1 MTSNNFHRFLFLSL
15 LLLQAGGM
23 YGQTISSKDSL
34 KSLLSKNLS
43 KQQRVDVLSQLA
55 YFNYDFNDSLGF
67 EYSRQAVLE
76 CKTIEYPAGLQYA
89 YTMLGIGHYSF
100 GEYPQALEAFNKASQ
115 LNPQGTLEH
124 SVYNLILTANILG
137 DLGSFDSAEVKLVK
151 AQELMSKAN
160 DQKSIGAVYKAYARM
175 YLGLAMY
182 DEALAYLLKSEEA
195 RKGVPEQRKL
205 DLYTLFPH
213 IYSALNQYEKAIELN
228 DKLCRLAEG
237 RDDNYH
243 KAMCLMNRTELN
255 FDQGNYEE
263 ALRQGF
269 KTLELSK
276 VYQYPLLRAKLYLL
290 MGEIYF
296 ELSDYTLASD
306 FLFRALAITEKS
318 DLKPLSTEVYIIM
331 AWLYKDQGN
340 YLQAL
345 ELTDKAQALSMEMKN
360 KRLLARCM
368 NIRGL
373 ILTLQK
379 KYDLALSEHKK
390 ALVIRQEVKNQEGVA
405 ASMFNMALVY
415 EELGQLD
422 KALDLQLMA
431 VDIETKITNQQS
443 LAISYNGIA
452 KLYLKLGRLEESK
465 HYLEKTKELAL
476 LTKSQILLKNYYA
489 NYADLLDLQGNY
501 KQASFYR
508 KEQQRLTD
516 SLNMVNNNVKLAE
529 MQAVYQVEHKEKE
542 IELLDK
548 ERALQLKRMED
559 QEIQIRNQT
568 LIIVFGSIG
577 FLLAVSF
584 AFYIFRANRKIN
596 KAKHDLS
603 ELNEELLTQSEE
615 LRESNDSLKE
625 LNAELV
631 EKQDQII
638 TQQEEL
644 QKTNESLYRLN
655 EEILERR
662 EEVQAQAEE
671 LREAN
676 ETILTINR
684 ELESKIDERTSQLRQ
699 AYVELDT
706 FFYRSSHDFRRPIT
720 TFMGLSEVAK
730 ITVQDVKA
738 LELFEKVNETAQSLD
753 KMIRKLQSISDV
765 GAQEMVYKEVLL
777 RELIDNILMGFN
789 AELLKKNIKVIEE
802 IKPSKPFQS
811 YAALVRVIIE
821 NLIENAIQF
830 SSPIDPYIKIQAY
843 TQDHTLVVSIAD
855 NGQGIDK
862 EYHDRIYDM
871 YFRANVASKGN
882 GLGLYIVKK
891 AVIKLQGTIHFS
903 SILHEG
909 SVFTVKL
916 PLRS

>member
-1 MTSNNFHRFLFLSL
+1 
-15 LLLQAGGM
+15 M
-23 YGQTISSKDSL
+23 YGQTKSSKDSL
-34 KSLLSKNLS
+34 KTLLSKNLS

-55 YFNYDFNDSLGF
+55 YYNYDFDDSLGF
-67 EYSRQAVLE
+67 EYSRQAVQE
-76 CKTIEYPAGLQYA
+76 CESIEYPAGLQYA

-100 GEYPQALEAFNKASQ
+100 AEYARALNAFTKAEQ
-115 LNPQGTLEH
+115 LNRYGSIEH
-124 SVYNLILTANILG
+124 SVYNLLLKGNIFG
-137 DLGSFDSAEVKLVK
+137 DQGEFDSAEFQLKK
-151 AQELMSKAN
+151 AQQLIYKKNIPRSEAAIS
-160 DQKSIGAVYKAYARM
+160 KAYARLYFTM
-175 YLGLAMY
+175 GKN
-182 DEALAYLLKSEEA
+182 DEALKYILRAFDARRSETNE
-195 RKGVPEQRKL
+195 KKL
-205 DLYTLFPH
+205 DLYSFLPG
-213 IYSALNQYEKAIELN
+213 IYSRLNSYEKAWEMNSI
-228 DKLCRLAEG
+228 LCETVAPLE
-237 RDDNYH
+237 DYFH
-243 KAMCLMNRTELN
+243 KAMCQKNRSELFFN
-255 FDQGNYEE
+255 QGNYSDALNE
-263 ALRQGF
+263 AFR
-269 KTLELSK
+269 TLEISK
-276 VYQYPLLRAKLYLL
+276 IYKYPLLRAQLYLL
-290 MGEIYF
+290 LGEIYF
-296 ELSDYTLASD
+296 ELTDYSLASD
-306 FLFRALAITEKS
+306 FLYRSLAISEKS
-318 DLKPLSTEVYIIM
+318 GLRPLSTEAYIVL
-331 AWLYKDQGN
+331 AWLFKEQGN
-340 YLQAL
+340 YPLAL
-345 ELTDKAQALSMEMKN
+345 EFADKAQALASQLN
-360 KRLLARCM
+360 IQNYVARAL
-368 NIRGL
+368 NVRGL
-373 ILTLQK
+373 IFLLQK
-379 KYDLALSEHKK
+379 KYEASLVEHQK
-390 ALVIRQEVKNQEGVA
+390 ALAIREKMNNQEGIA
-405 ASMFNMALVY
+405 ASLFNISLVY
-415 EELGQLD
+415 EEQNLLD
-422 KALDLQLMA
+422 QALALQLRA
-431 VDIETKITNQQS
+431 VSIDEVIADKQS
-443 LAISYNGIA
+443 LAISYNGLA
-452 KLYLKLGRLEESK
+452 KLYLRLGKLDVAKS
-465 HYLEKTKELAL
+465 YLRKTEELAT
-476 LTKSQILLKNYYA
+476 LTKSSILLKNYYS
-489 NYADLLDLQGNY
+489 NFADLLDLEGDF
-501 KQASFYR
+501 KSASHYR
-508 KEQQRLTD
+508 KQQQRLSD
-516 SLNMVNNNVKLAE
+516 SLAIVNNNVRMAE
-529 MQAVYQVEHKEKE
+529 MQAVYQIQRKEEE
-542 IELLDK
+542 IKLLDR

-559 QEIQIRNQT
+559 QQIQIRNQT

-891 AVIKLQGTIHFS
+891 AVIKLQGIIHFS